1 MVVINAMYDLV
12 IIGAGSAGYH
22 AAMSAV
28 KLKKKVC
35 VIDKGPFGGLC
46 ILKGCMPSK
55 TLLYSAR
62 LMELFKKAHK
72 FGVYAEGRVA
82 IDMPHMISRKNGII
96 KGFADYRKESFDK
109 KVKSRE
115 IDFIPGEAGFV
126 DRNSVRVGDK
136 LVKGVNF
143 LIATGSEVVIPEI
156 NGLKETGYITSDDA
170 LELKKLPGSIAV
182 IGGGYI
188 GVELAYY
195 FHALGVK
202 TIIIERG
209 ERLVKIADSDIGK
222 ELERVFAGKGIKVYT
237 KAGVREISKA
247 GGKKKIVFEQG
258 ESEIHVEVDEILV
271 AVGRKPNIDG
281 LELSRAGVKVMN
293 NRINVD
299 DYLGTNVKNIYAA
312 GDAAGRLMVV
322 NAAVEGGRIAVGNMF
337 GKKKEK
343 LEYDRVPFAVFCNP
357 EIAWIGIGED
367 EAKKRKLNI
376 EVRKIGFAELG
387 KAECYDETDGFIK
400 FVIEKK
406 SRRILGVGIIGHNA
420 ADLIHEGV
428 PLLYYKAKIDDLKK
442 MMHVHPSF
450 GEIYSYLADEIE

>member
-1 MVVINAMYDLV
+1 M
-12 IIGAGSAGYH
+12 
-22 AAMSAV
+22 
-28 KLKKKVC
+28 
-35 VIDKGPFGGLC
+35 
-46 ILKGCMPSK
+46 
-55 TLLYSAR
+55 
-62 LMELFKKAHK
+62 
-72 FGVYAEGRVA
+72 
-82 IDMPHMISRKNGII
+82 
-96 KGFADYRKESFDK
+96 
-109 KVKSRE
+109 
-115 IDFIPGEAGFV
+115 
-126 DRNSVRVGDK
+126 VGDK

-258 ESEIHVEVDEILV
+258 GSEIHVEVDEILV
-271 AVGRKPNIDG
+271 AVGRKPNIDK
-281 LELSRAGVKVMN
+281 LELSRAGVKITN
-293 NRINVD
+293 GRINVD

-322 NAAVEGGRIAVGNMF
+322 NAAVEGGRRAVGNMF

-357 EIAWIGIGED
+357 EIAW
-367 EAKKRKLNI
+367 
-376 EVRKIGFAELG
+376 IGFAELG

>member
-1 MVVINAMYDLV
+1 M
-12 IIGAGSAGYH
+12 
-22 AAMSAV
+22 
-28 KLKKKVC
+28 
-35 VIDKGPFGGLC
+35 
-46 ILKGCMPSK
+46 
-55 TLLYSAR
+55 
-62 LMELFKKAHK
+62 
-72 FGVYAEGRVA
+72 
-82 IDMPHMISRKNGII
+82 
-96 KGFADYRKESFDK
+96 
-109 KVKSRE
+109 
-115 IDFIPGEAGFV
+115 
-126 DRNSVRVGDK
+126 
-136 LVKGVNF
+136 
-143 LIATGSEVVIPEI
+143 
-156 NGLKETGYITSDDA
+156 
-170 LELKKLPGSIAV
+170 
-182 IGGGYI
+182 
-188 GVELAYY
+188 
-195 FHALGVK
+195 
-202 TIIIERG
+202 
-209 ERLVKIADSDIGK
+209 
-222 ELERVFAGKGIKVYT
+222 FAGKGIKVYT

-322 NAAVEGGRIAVGNMF
+322 NAAVEGGRIGVGNMF

-428 PLLYYKAKIDDLKK
+428 PLLYYKARIDDLKK

-450 GEIYSYLADEIE
+450 AEIYSYLADEIE